1 MPNTIVSDTSCLI
14 LFYKI
19 GELELLNKLFGTIQI
34 TEAVSIE
41 FNQATPGWV
50 KIVNPSSRLDKGLAS
65 YLDPGEAT
73 SIALA
78 AEHESSLLIIDEI
91 KGRKAAKELRVQVTG
106 SLGVLVA
113 AKQKGHIPAVKPLIN
128 KIQQTNFRI
137 SEDLIERVLL
147 KTGEA

>member
-1 MPNTIVSDTSCLI
+1 MPNVTVADTSCLI

-19 GELELLNKLFGTIQI
+19 GELELLNKLYGTIQI
-34 TEAVSIE
+34 TEVVSKE
-41 FNQATPGWV
+41 FNQATPKWV

-78 AEHESSLLIIDEI
+78 AEHDGSLLIIDEV

-113 AKQKGHIPAVKPLIN
+113 AKQQGYISAVKPLIK

-137 SEDLIERVLL
+137 SEDLIERTLL
-147 KTGEA
+147 KSGEA